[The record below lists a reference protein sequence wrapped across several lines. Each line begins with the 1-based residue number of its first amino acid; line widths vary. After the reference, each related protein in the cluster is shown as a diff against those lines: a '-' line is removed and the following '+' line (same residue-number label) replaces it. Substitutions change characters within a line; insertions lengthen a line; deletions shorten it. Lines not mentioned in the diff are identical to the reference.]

1 MHRASYRFMSSCGIT
16 ETLSDVESVRVVHE
30 AEEIIME
37 KKNTVSDV
45 ELKEVTGGANSYAS
59 TARFSVGDKVTL
71 IVYPEFGIG
80 VVKSV
85 YMKNGSWYCTVF
97 FDAGIMDASDIEFA
111 PA

>member
-1 MHRASYRFMSSCGIT
+1 
-16 ETLSDVESVRVVHE
+16 
-30 AEEIIME
+30 ME
-37 KKNTVSDV
+37 NKNILNDD
-45 ELKEVTGGANSYAS
+45 ELKEVAGGATGYAS

-85 YMKNGSWYCTVF
+85 YMKSGSWYCTVF
-97 FDAGIMDASDIEFA
+97 FDAGIMDASDIEFV